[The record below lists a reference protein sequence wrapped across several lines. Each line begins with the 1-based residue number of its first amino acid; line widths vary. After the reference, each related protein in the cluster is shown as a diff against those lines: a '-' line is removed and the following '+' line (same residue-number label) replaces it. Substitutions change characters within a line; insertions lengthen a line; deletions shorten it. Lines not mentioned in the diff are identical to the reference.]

1 MKKSVLACLFAI
13 SGALA
18 SNALAQEVT
27 LHKVSAE
34 GVGEAIGTVDI
45 EQTKYGLLFTPK
57 PNGLTPGVHGF
68 HVHANGSC
76 EPGVS
81 EGKTVAAGAAGG
93 HLDPQKTGKHL
104 GPYGEGHLGDLPA
117 IYVDEKGNADYSVL
131 APRLKSLDEI
141 KGKAL
146 MVHIGGDNHADHP
159 QPLGGGGGRYAC
171 GVI

>member
-1 MKKSVLACLFAI
+1 MKKSVLAWLFAI
-13 SGALA
+13 SGGLA

-34 GVGEAIGTVDI
+34 GIGEAIGTVDI

-57 PNGLTPGVHGF
+57 LSGLTPGVHCF
-68 HVHANGSC
+68 HVHATGSC

-104 GPYGEGHLGDLPA
+104 GPWGEGHLGDLPA
-117 IYVDEKGNADYSVL
+117 IYVDEKGSAAWPVL
-131 APRLKSLDEI
+131 APRLKSPDEI
-141 KGKAL
+141 MGKAL

>member
-1 MKKSVLACLFAI
+1 MKKSVLAWLFAI
-13 SGALA
+13 SGGLA

-34 GVGEAIGTVDI
+34 GIGEAIGTVDI

-57 PNGLTPGVHGF
+57 LSGLTPGVHGF
-68 HVHANGSC
+68 HVHATGSC
-76 EPGVS
+76 EPGA

-104 GPYGEGHLGDLPA
+104 GPWGEGHLGDLPA
-117 IYVDEKGNADYSVL
+117 IYVDEKGSAAWPVL
-131 APRLKSLDEI
+131 APRLKSPDEI
-141 KGKAL
+141 MGKAL

>member
-1 MKKSVLACLFAI
+1 MKKSVLAWLFAI
-13 SGALA
+13 SGGLA

-34 GVGEAIGTVDI
+34 GIGEAIGTVDI

-57 PNGLTPGVHGF
+57 LSGLTPGVHGF
-68 HVHANGSC
+68 HVHATGSC
-76 EPGVS
+76 EPGVT

-104 GPYGEGHLGDLPA
+104 GPWGEGHLGDLPA
-117 IYVDEKGNADYSVL
+117 IYVDEKGSAAWPVL
-131 APRLKSLDEI
+131 APRLKSPDEI
-141 KGKAL
+141 MGKAL

>member
-13 SGALA
+13 SGGLA

-34 GVGEAIGTVDI
+34 GIGEAISTVDV

-57 PNGLTPGVHGF
+57 LNGLTPGVHGF

-117 IYVDEKGNADYSVL
+117 IYVDEKGSADYPVL

>member
-1 MKKSVLACLFAI
+1 MKKSVLAWLI
-13 SGALA
+13 VMSSGLAASALA
-18 SNALAQEVT
+18 EEVT

-34 GVGEAIGTVDI
+34 GIGEAIGTVDI
-45 EQTKYGLLFTPK
+45 QQTKYGLQFTPALS
-57 PNGLTPGVHGF
+57 GLTPGVHGF

-117 IYVDEKGNADYSVL
+117 IYVDDKGKASYPVL
-131 APRLKSLDEI
+131 APRLQSLDEI

>member
-1 MKKSVLACLFAI
+1 MKKSVLACFLLI
-13 SGALA
+13 GSGMA
-18 SNALAQEVT
+18 SNALAEEVT

-34 GVGEAIGTVDI
+34 GIGEAIGTVDI
-45 EQTKYGLLFTPK
+45 EQTQYGLQFTPRLK
-57 PNGLTPGVHGF
+57 GLTPGIHGF

-81 EGKTVAAGAAGG
+81 EGKTVGAGAAGG
-93 HLDPQKTGKHL
+93 HLDPQKTGNHL

-117 IYVDEKGNADYSVL
+117 IYVDDKGNATYPVL
-131 APRLKSLDEI
+131 APRLNSLDDI

-146 MVHIGGDNHADHP
+146 MVHAGGDNHADHP